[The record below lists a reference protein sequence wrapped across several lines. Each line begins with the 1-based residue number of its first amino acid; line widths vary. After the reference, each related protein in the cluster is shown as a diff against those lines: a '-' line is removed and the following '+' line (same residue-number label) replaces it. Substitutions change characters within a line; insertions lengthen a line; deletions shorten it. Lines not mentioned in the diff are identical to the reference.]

1 MKRIAIF
8 LISLLVVSCELS
20 SNEPLVITAE
30 ELLKQQTE
38 IFQLSESIPCT
49 NASEWKTTRMGNKA
63 CGGPASYIAYH
74 QSLER
79 EFLELVNRF
88 NALEKEYIEKNNLIS
103 DCKMLVVPP
112 AGVRC
117 EKDKPVLIY

>member
-1 MKRIAIF
+1 MKRTSIF
-8 LISLLVVSCELS
+8 LISLLVVSCELAT
-20 SNEPLVITAE
+20 NEPIDITAE

-38 IFQLSESIPCT
+38 IIQLSESIPCT

-79 EFLELVNRF
+79 EFLDLVNHF

-117 EKDKPVLIY
+117 EKNKPVLIY

>member
-1 MKRIAIF
+1 MKRITIF
-8 LISLLVVSCELS
+8 LISLLVVSCELAT
-20 SNEPLVITAE
+20 NEPIDIVAE
-30 ELLKQQTE
+30 ELLKRQTE
-38 IFQLSESIPCT
+38 IIQLSESIPCT

-79 EFLELVNRF
+79 EFLDLVNRF
-88 NALEKEYIEKNNLIS
+88 NALQKEYNEKNNLIS

-112 AGVRC
+112 VGVQC
-117 EKDKPVLIY
+117 EANKPVLVY